1 VDDPQRKKAYS
12 SGKATSSGAG
22 EAAVS
27 AEASQLLGCEGI
39 GTVLVR
45 QHRVTDL
52 SHDDHYDEF
61 EGKAEKI

>member
-1 VDDPQRKKAYS
+1 MTHSGTKLLIRK
-12 SGKATSSGAG
+12 GSSGAG

-27 AEASQLLGCEGI
+27 AEASQLLGREGI
-39 GTVLVR
+39 GTVLVH

-61 EGKAEKI
+61 EG

>member
-1 VDDPQRKKAYS
+1 MSVLSPLIRK
-12 SGKATSSGAG
+12 GHTSSGAG

-27 AEASQLLGCEGI
+27 AEASQHLGREGI

-61 EGKAEKI
+61 EG